1 MRSSL
6 GLTLLPGPE
15 RRCQQPGVQRPRC
28 LCGSLCSH
36 CAGQHSSGKH
46 PGRKETWENM
56 WGVWSCPRG
65 LTRPRAASAVIRKP
79 SWFDSLLPPPN
90 HRRMF
95 AICWYFSSLSSVCN
109 LSIILAW
116 GCLFWGWSTPTVNI
130 FSSEIPKRNAVC
142 KKGTVS
148 KITVNHAGPLIIR
161 SIVFGLA
168 YLEILPHAPFPFAFR
183 LTFDCLFSTRM

>member
-65 LTRPRAASAVIRKP
+65 LTLPRAASAVIRKP

-116 GCLFWGWSTPTVNI
+116 GCLSGDEVLPLWI
-130 FSSEIPKRNAVC
+130 FSLLRFPNEMLSV
-142 KKGTVS
+142 KKGLFQKS
-148 KITVNHAGPLIIR
+148 LWIM
-161 SIVFGLA
+161 LA
-168 YLEILPHAPFPFAFR
+168 H
-183 LTFDCLFSTRM
+183 